1 MGVDLRYACPLT
13 SEVKMKGNTLS
24 CAVRVRS
31 MKAFRLHF
39 MRW

>member
-24 CAVRVRS
+24 CIVMVRN
-31 MKAFRLHF
+31 MKVFRLRF